1 MLKLAEDGGSSGLLY
16 LSNSA
21 FNDRFFKSYALF
33 CGFITTPKVFGGSLT
48 NSDYFWAFS
57 FDRDEDLD
65 LWCLA
70 SSILCGWRAPFFKKD
85 RVLLVLWVG

>member
-1 MLKLAEDGGSSGLLY
+1 MLKIAEDVGSSGLLY

-48 NSDYFWAFS
+48 NSDYF
-57 FDRDEDLD
+57 
-65 LWCLA
+65 
-70 SSILCGWRAPFFKKD
+70 
-85 RVLLVLWVG
+85 